1 MMSMSDRTLERY
13 LLSELPE
20 DEMDRVARAA
30 DRDPDVARRLEAL
43 RRSNAEIL
51 DRYPP
56 SMMAARI
63 RDRWDAAEKAEQ
75 AVLQRRWRGLAFALP
90 AAALAALLLV
100 VLLPLQQE
108 STRLKG
114 LEGSLVLHRKRGAA
128 IEALADGT
136 RASAGD
142 VIQISYVTGGA
153 RYGAIFSIDGRGTV
167 TWHLPLGLRPR
178 AESPQ
183 VQPGGEVALGA
194 AYELDE
200 APGFERFFLVTSD
213 KPFPLDRID
222 AEARRMAA
230 DPASAR
236 GGSLRLAR
244 GLAQSSFLLVK
255 AAGG

>member
-1 MMSMSDRTLERY
+1 MMPMSDRTLERY

-30 DRDPDVARRLEAL
+30 GLDPDVASRLEAL

-51 DRYPP
+51 ERYPP
-56 SMMAARI
+56 QMMAARI

-75 AVLQRRWRGLAFALP
+75 ARRQRRWRGLAFALP
-90 AAALAALLLV
+90 AAALAAVLTV
-100 VLLPLQQE
+100 VLQPLRLE

-114 LEGSLVLHRKRGAA
+114 LEGSLVLHRKSGAA
-128 IEALADGT
+128 IEALSDGA

-142 VIQISYVTGGA
+142 VIQISYAAAGA

-183 VQPGGEVALGA
+183 VQPGGEVPLGS

-222 AEARRMAA
+222 AEAKRLAA
-230 DPASAR
+230 DPAAAR
-236 GGSLRLAR
+236 GGSLRLSR
-244 GLAQSSFLLVK
+244 GLAQASFLLVK
-255 AAGG
+255 AAGR

>member
-1 MMSMSDRTLERY
+1 MMPMSDRTLERY

-20 DEMDRVARAA
+20 DEMEEVARAV
-30 DRDPDVARRLEAL
+30 DQDPDVAARLEAL

-51 DRYPP
+51 ERYPP

-75 AVLQRRWRGLAFALP
+75 ARLQSRWRGLAFALP
-90 AAALAALLLV
+90 GAALAALLLV

-114 LEGSLVLHRKRGAA
+114 LEGSLALHRKSGTG
-128 IEALADGT
+128 IEALADGA

-142 VIQISYVTGGA
+142 VIQISYVAGGA
-153 RYGAIFSIDGRGTV
+153 RYGAIFSIDGRGAV

-183 VQPGGEVALGA
+183 VQPGGEVPLGA
-194 AYELDE
+194 AYELDD

-222 AEARRMAA
+222 AEAKRLAA
-230 DPASAR
+230 DRAGAR
-236 GGSLRLAR
+236 EGSLRIAR
-244 GLAQSSFLLVK
+244 GLAQASFLLVK
-255 AAGG
+255 AAGR